1 MREGDT
7 GGSGEADVAGEAGR
21 AGQAGEGPGTG
32 QAGGDGR
39 AGEGGAGGGPE
50 IYWRAWLPEHVPHA
64 RAGVVIAHG
73 AGEHSGRYAAVAGR
87 LVDAGYAV
95 YALDHQGHGRSGGPR
110 GLIRRMDL
118 ALVDL
123 HQLVAGATQKQG
135 GRPPFLLG
143 HSMGGTIA
151 TSYALRWPENLAGLI
166 LSSPLLS
173 LPQVKPPLRVVVGL
187 LTRVAPRLGL
197 SQVDPSL
204 VSRDPEQVEA
214 YEGDPLVL
222 HGKLPA
228 RTVGELVR
236 TTRGFAKQ
244 AGELGL
250 PLLIMS
256 AGADR
261 IVAPAGAEML
271 YAGAGSDDK
280 TLNVYPDLYHEI
292 FNETEPDRTRVID
305 EMIAWLDA
313 RT

>member
-1 MREGDT
+1 M
-7 GGSGEADVAGEAGR
+7 
-21 AGQAGEGPGTG
+21 
-32 QAGGDGR
+32 
-39 AGEGGAGGGPE
+39 
-50 IYWRAWLPEHVPHA
+50 
-64 RAGVVIAHG
+64 IAHG

-87 LVDAGYAV
+87 LVEAGYAV
-95 YALDHQGHGRSGGPR
+95 YALDHQGHGRSAGPR
-110 GLIRRMDL
+110 ALVRRMDL

-123 HQLVAGATQKQG
+123 HTLVAGAAQKQG

-151 TSYALRWPENLAGLI
+151 TAYALQWPENLAGLI

-173 LPQVKPPLRVVVGL
+173 LPQVKPPLGLVVGL
-187 LTRVAPRLGL
+187 LSRVAPRLGL

-204 VSRDPEQVEA
+204 VSRDPEQVKA
-214 YEGDPLVL
+214 YEADPLVL

-236 TTRGFAKQ
+236 TTRSFPKQ
-244 AGELGL
+244 AADLKL

-261 IVAPAGAEML
+261 IVEPAGAEML
-271 YAGAGSDDK
+271 YERAGSADK
-280 TLNVYPDLYHEI
+280 TLKVYPGLYHEI
-292 FNETEPDRTRVID
+292 FNETEPDRTQVID